1 MRDLLEFFRIR
12 LMDALSR
19 LLQLAQVQ
27 VLIDVRC
34 LLGGGFVL
42 PHAQLRQEAVF
53 HHVLAGQCRLQLP
66 GRELQL
72 QTGDFVLLPL
82 GGEHALRSALPIRS
96 AALRMQ
102 EPVMQTELAL
112 PLKTNVQ
119 VQSDA
124 SVELLCG
131 RFRYAQGA
139 GQLLT
144 GWLPEVLHVNLGAVA
159 PDSGLPVLLQWLR
172 AEAQGASRPGAH
184 AVIDGLG
191 QALLALALRAAP
203 QSPLPAGLLPLLGDA
218 RLAASM
224 RAVLDAPGRSWT
236 IEKLASMAAM
246 SRATYA
252 RRFQALAGCGVAE
265 FVLRLRIMQ
274 ACAWLAEGQSIAG
287 VAEAVGYGSEAAFVT
302 AFKRVTGQTPARWR
316 RADSQAPFVQQQ
328 V

>member
-1 MRDLLEFFRIR
+1 
-12 LMDALSR
+12 MDALSR

-27 VLIDVRC
+27 VSIDVRC

-42 PHAQLRQEAVF
+42 PHAQLQQEAAF

-72 QTGDFVLLPL
+72 QAGDFVLLPL
-82 GGEHALRSALPIRS
+82 GSEHEVHSALPIRS
-96 AALRMQ
+96 VALQVQQPLMKT
-102 EPVMQTELAL
+102 EPAL

-119 VQSDA
+119 EQSDA

-139 GQLLT
+139 GQLLAC
-144 GWLPEVLHVNLGAVA
+144 WLPEVLHVSLKGVA
-159 PDSGLPVLLQWLR
+159 PDSDLKVLLQWLR
-172 AEAQGASRPGAH
+172 AEAQGAPRPGAH

-191 QALLALALRAAP
+191 QAMLALALRAAP
-203 QSPLPAGLLPLLGDA
+203 QSPLPAGLLPLLADA
-218 RLAASM
+218 RLAASI
-224 RAVLDAPGRSWT
+224 RAVLDAPGRNWT
-236 IEKLASMAAM
+236 IETLASTVAM

-265 FVLRLRIMQ
+265 FVLRTRIMQ
-274 ACAWLAEGQSIAG
+274 ACAWLATGQSIAG

-302 AFKRVTGQTPARWR
+302 AFKRVVGQTPARWR
-316 RADSQAPFVQQQ
+316 RAGSHARSVQQQ
-328 V
+328 G